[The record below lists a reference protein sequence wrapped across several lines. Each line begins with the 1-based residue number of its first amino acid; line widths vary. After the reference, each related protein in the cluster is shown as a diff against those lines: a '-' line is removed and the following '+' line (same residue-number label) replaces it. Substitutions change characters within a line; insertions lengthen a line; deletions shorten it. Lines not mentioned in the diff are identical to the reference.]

1 MACFDTSSLRCAWRV
16 ALPAL
21 LLAASTLATAQTPAP
36 TEAPIAAP
44 APAAPAALR
53 TGEQVYRTVCM
64 ACHATGVDKAPIL
77 GDRKAWA
84 PLIRE
89 GQHELTGHAWVGIR
103 KMPPRG
109 GASDLSLEEFGSAV
123 AYMARAAGGTWTDP
137 DAAMLE
143 RIRKVEAKRLKKQQA
158 GKS

>member
-1 MACFDTSSLRCAWRV
+1 MTCFQAFSLRFSLRA
-16 ALPAL
+16 ALSPL
-21 LLAASTLATAQTPAP
+21 LLAASMLATAQTPAP
-36 TEAPIAAP
+36 TEVTAVAPT
-44 APAAPAALR
+44 APAALR
-53 TGEQVYRTVCM
+53 TGEQVYQTVCM
-64 ACHATGVDKAPIL
+64 ACHATGVDKAPVL

-123 AYMARAAGGTWTDP
+123 AYMARAAGGNWTDP

-143 RIRKVEAKRLKKQQA
+143 RIRKVEAKRLKKPQA

>member
-1 MACFDTSSLRCAWRV
+1 MVCFEVAFLSRGLRA

-21 LLAASTLATAQTPAP
+21 LLAASTLSAAQTSAP
-36 TEAPIAAP
+36 TEAPAT

-53 TGEQVYRTVCM
+53 TGEQVYQTVCM
-64 ACHATGVDKAPIL
+64 SCHATGQDKAPIL

-123 AYMARAAGGTWTDP
+123 AYMARAAGGNWTDP

>member
-1 MACFDTSSLRCAWRV
+1 MACFDASSWRRAGRA

-21 LLAASTLATAQTPAP
+21 LLFASAVATSQTPASN
-36 TEAPIAAP
+36 EAPATAP
-44 APAAPAALR
+44 VALR
-53 TGEQVYRTVCM
+53 TGEQVYQTVCM
-64 ACHATGVDKAPIL
+64 SCHATGVDKAPKL

-103 KMPPRG
+103 KMPARG

-123 AYMARAAGGTWTDP
+123 AYMARAAGGNWADP

-158 GKS
+158 SKS

>member
-1 MACFDTSSLRCAWRV
+1 MACFEVAFLSRGLRA

-21 LLAASTLATAQTPAP
+21 LLVASAVATAQTPAP
-36 TEAPIAAP
+36 AEAPASV
-44 APAAPAALR
+44 PAALR
-53 TGEQVYRTVCM
+53 TGEQVYQTVCM
-64 ACHATGVDKAPIL
+64 SCHATGQDKAPIL

-109 GASDLSLEEFGSAV
+109 GASDLSLEEFASAV

-143 RIRKVEAKRLKKQQA
+143 RIRKVEAKRLKKQQVP
-158 GKS
+158 KS

>member
-1 MACFDTSSLRCAWRV
+1 MTCFQAFSLRFSLRA
-16 ALPAL
+16 ALSTL
-21 LLAASTLATAQTPAP
+21 LLAASAVATAQTPAP
-36 TEAPIAAP
+36 TEPPATAAP
-44 APAAPAALR
+44 AVLR
-53 TGEQVYRTVCM
+53 TGEQVYQTVCM
-64 ACHATGVDKAPIL
+64 SCHANGQDKAPIL

-123 AYMARAAGGTWTDP
+123 AYMARAAGGNWTDP

>member
-1 MACFDTSSLRCAWRV
+1 MACFEIASLWRGWRV

-36 TEAPIAAP
+36 TEPPATAAP
-44 APAAPAALR
+44 AVLR
-53 TGEQVYRTVCM
+53 TGEQVYQTVCM
-64 ACHATGVDKAPIL
+64 SCHATGQDKAPIL

-123 AYMARAAGGTWTDP
+123 AYMARAAGGNWTDP

-158 GKS
+158 SKS

>member
-1 MACFDTSSLRCAWRV
+1 MACFEIASLWRGWRV

-21 LLAASTLATAQTPAP
+21 LLAASTLATAQTSAP
-36 TEAPIAAP
+36 TEAPAT

-53 TGEQVYRTVCM
+53 TGEQVYQTVCM
-64 ACHATGVDKAPIL
+64 SCHATGQDKAPIL

-103 KMPPRG
+103 KMPARG

-123 AYMARAAGGTWTDP
+123 AYMARAAGGNWTDP

>member
-16 ALPAL
+16 ALPVL

-36 TEAPIAAP
+36 TEAPTA
-44 APAAPAALR
+44 APAAPAVLR
-53 TGEQVYRTVCM
+53 TGEQVYQTVCM